1 VKHARGPALDSI
13 EDLLVS
19 IRRRDGL
26 VEKVRGV
33 FYRAGRA
40 YLHFH
45 EDPAGIFA
53 DLREAAEW
61 ARLPVNT
68 GAQRRALLARL
79 GPAARARSGRR

>member
-1 VKHARGPALDSI
+1 MKHARGPALDSI
-13 EDLLVS
+13 EGLLGS

-33 FYRAGRA
+33 FYRAGHA

-61 ARLPVNT
+61 ERLPVNT
-68 GAQRRALLARL
+68 GVQRRALLARL
-79 GPAARARSGRR
+79 GPATRARSGRR